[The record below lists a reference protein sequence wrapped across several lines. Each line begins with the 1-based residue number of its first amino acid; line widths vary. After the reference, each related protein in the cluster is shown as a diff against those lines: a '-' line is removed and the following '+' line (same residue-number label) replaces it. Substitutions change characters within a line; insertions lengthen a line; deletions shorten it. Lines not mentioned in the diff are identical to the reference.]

1 MTTQAGIFDVFGSP
15 APRSATRP
23 CGPPC
28 VQREVLAHR
37 LTWAFSARSTGRKV
51 VNGGP
56 TGLFLSAC
64 YDEHNARNERH
75 RARDGRQRNV
85 VCLFACSVNR
95 SDVNHLFPGR
105 VRKTSPGQTEKTE

>member
-1 MTTQAGIFDVFGSP
+1 MDRGPMSQNSSGRQGRETGVCPTVPSSADSFRILAPEGLPASRMTTQAGIFDVFGSP

-64 YDEHNARNERH
+64 YDEH
-75 RARDGRQRNV
+75 
-85 VCLFACSVNR
+85 
-95 SDVNHLFPGR
+95 
-105 VRKTSPGQTEKTE
+105 